1 MCIRDRTYTAPVED
15 MMFLFEKLRNNK
27 EYNELE
33 KYKEVTPD
41 LVKDILQEAAKI
53 NQNLILPLA
62 KVGDENPAILENGV
76 VRTPPGY
83 KEAYKKYIEDGWTSL
98 SCDPKYGGQ
107 GMPKTVSAFFDEMLS
122 SASLSFKLYSELSI
136 GAYNCINHHASDEI
150 KNKYLPKI
158 VEGKWSGTMCLTEP
172 VCGTDLGLL
181 KTKAKKQ
188 SDGTF
193 KLTGQ
198 KIFITSGDHD
208 LTENIIHLVLA
219 RVDDSP
225 AGTKGISLF
234 LVPKFIVKE
243 DGNVGPRNGIS
254 TGSIETKMGIKGS
267 ATCVLNFDE
276 ATGYMIG
283 DKEKGLS
290 AMFTMMN
297 LERIVV
303 GIQGLGISEIAYQ
316 NSLSY
321 AKERKQGKSNNSKSK
336 NGADFIIE
344 HADIRRSLLN
354 MKSII
359 EGERALCFWLSQQ
372 TEVSLYHPDEKA
384 RREASDYVSLMTP
397 VVKSLFTDLAMEITS
412 DAMQIYGGYGYTKDQ
427 GIEQLYRDN
436 RITPIYEGTNSVQ
449 AADLVFRKL
458 SNKNGNVINKF
469 LDQVKNEC
477 NSNNEKIRPFISDFN
492 NYLDILKKFSDW
504 MIEKSKTDKDDV
516 SAAANDYLK
525 TLGFVSIAYAWIKVL
540 EVSFKDY
547 NENKNFYD
555 DKIDTARFYFDKVL
569 PRAEQHYKS
578 AISGSSNI
586 MNFKFN

>member
-1 MCIRDRTYTAPVED
+1 MPSYTAPVKD
-15 MMFLFEKLRNNK
+15 MMFLYDKLRDNK
-27 EYNELE
+27 NYNELE
-33 KYKEVTPD
+33 KYNEVSLD
-41 LVKDILQEAAKI
+41 LVKDILEEAAKI

-62 KVGDENPAILENGV
+62 VAGDENPAKLENGV

-83 KEAYKKYIEDGWTSL
+83 KEAYDKYIEDGWVSL

-136 GAYNCINHHASDEI
+136 GAYNCINHHATDDI

-188 SDGTF
+188 SDGTY

-208 LTENIIHLVLA
+208 LTENIIHLVIA
-219 RVDDSP
+219 RAVDSP
-225 AGTKGISLF
+225 KGTKGISLF
-234 LVPKFIVKE
+234 LVPKFDVKD
-243 DGNVGPRNGIS
+243 DGTIGSRNGIS

-267 ATCVLNFDE
+267 ATCVLNFDD
-276 ATGYMIG
+276 ATGFLIG
-283 DKEKGLS
+283 PKNKGLS
-290 AMFTMMN
+290 QMFTMMN

-321 AKERKQGKSNNSKSK
+321 AKERKQGKSNNNKSQ
-336 NGADFIIE
+336 NGNADLIIE
-344 HADIRRSLLN
+344 HADIRKSLLN

-372 TEVSLYHPDEKA
+372 TEVSLNHNDQKIKQD
-384 RREASDYVSLMTP
+384 ASDMVSLMTP
-397 VVKSLFTDLAMEITS
+397 VVKSLFSDLGMEITS
-412 DAMQIYGGYGYTKDQ
+412 DAMQIFGGYGYTKDQ

-458 SNKNGNVINKF
+458 SNKNGNIINKF
-469 LDQVKNEC
+469 LELIKSET
-477 NSNNEKIRPFISDFN
+477 NSNSEKIKPFILEFN
-492 NYLDILKKFSDW
+492 NYLDILKMFSEW
-504 MIEKSKTDKDDV
+504 TIGRVNTNKDDV

-525 TLGFVSIAYAWIKVL
+525 TLGYVSLAFAWIKIL
-540 EVSFKDY
+540 DVSFKDY
-547 NENKNFYD
+547 EENKKFYD
-555 DKIDTARFYFDKVL
+555 DKINTAKFYFEKVL

-586 MNFKFN
+586 MNFNFS

>member
-1 MCIRDRTYTAPVED
+1 MPSYTAPVED
-15 MMFLFEKLRNNK
+15 MIFLFDKLRNNK
-27 EYNELE
+27 KYNELD
-33 KYKEVTPD
+33 KYKDVTSD

-62 KVGDENPAILENGV
+62 KIGDENPAVLENGV

-188 SDGTF
+188 SNGTY
-193 KLTGQ
+193 KITGQ

-219 RVDDSP
+219 RADDSP

-234 LVPKFIVKE
+234 LVPKFVVKD
-243 DGNVGPRNGIS
+243 DGSVGPRNGIS
-254 TGSIETKMGIKGS
+254 TGSIEDKMGIKGS
-267 ATCVLNFDE
+267 ATCVLNFDD

-283 DKEKGLS
+283 NKEKGLN

-316 NSLSY
+316 NSLMY
-321 AKERKQGKSNNSKSK
+321 AKERKQGKSNNSNSK
-336 NGADFIIE
+336 NGADLIIE
-344 HADIRRSLLN
+344 HAEIRRSLLN

-372 TEVSLYHPDEKA
+372 TEVSLHHSDNKA
-384 RREASDYVSLMTP
+384 REEASDFVSLMTP

-458 SNKNGNVINKF
+458 SNKNGNIIKKF
-469 LDQVKNEC
+469 LDQIKSEC
-477 NSNNEKIRPFISDFN
+477 NSKNEKIGPFLSLFN
-492 NYLDILKKFSDW
+492 YNLDILEKFSSW
-504 MIEKSKTDKDDV
+504 MLDKVKTDKDDV

-540 EVSFKDY
+540 EVSFEDY
-547 NENKNFYD
+547 EENKVFYN
-555 DKIDTARFYFDKVL
+555 DKIDTAKFYFDKVL

-586 MNFKFN
+586 MNFKFS

>member
-1 MCIRDRTYTAPVED
+1 MPTYTAPVED

-62 KVGDENPAILENGV
+62 KIGDENPAILENGV

-458 SNKNGNVINKF
+458 SNKNGDVINKF

-492 NYLDILKKFSDW
+492 NYLDLLKKFSDW

>member
-1 MCIRDRTYTAPVED
+1 MPTYTAPVED

-372 TEVSLYHPDEKA
+372 TEVSLYHPDEQA
-384 RREASDYVSLMTP
+384 RQEASDYVSLMTP